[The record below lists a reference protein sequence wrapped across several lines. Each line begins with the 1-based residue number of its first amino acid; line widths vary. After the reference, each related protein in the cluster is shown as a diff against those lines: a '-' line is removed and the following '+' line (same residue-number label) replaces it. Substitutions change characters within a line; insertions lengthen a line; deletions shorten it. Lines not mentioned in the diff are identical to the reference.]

1 MANLFF
7 QGKLIRQ
14 FWGKINRQ
22 STGKNMR
29 RICLQNVTWGGQF
42 SKYLS
47 NKITFFCSVKRIE

>member
-22 STGKNMR
+22 STGRKEGKNMKR
-29 RICLQNVTWGGQF
+29 VCLQNVIWRGA
-42 SKYLS
+42 
-47 NKITFFCSVKRIE
+47 V